1 MRTSNKGLVL
11 FCQVGYF
18 VVGTIVIIYPPLM
31 PNIIAHFGLSLA
43 SAGLAFPAKALGSLL
58 GSMFS
63 GVSSDL
69 LGRKPLLVAG
79 ALLQATGLS
88 VAAFSGS
95 WPLFLLGFV
104 IMGASQGAL
113 STTINALISDL
124 HQENRA
130 RALNL
135 LHGIYSTG
143 AALSPLLIALVLGS
157 GRDWRVIFAGSALIW
172 LVFGL
177 TALLFDY
184 PEQGATAAKRQLLSV
199 EFLKDSL
206 ALSLFA
212 VAFIYNG
219 VAWVLLGWVG
229 MYLQE
234 SGGVSP
240 FLATS
245 MISLFYIGLTLGRF
259 VCASVAERVGYAKTI
274 MILSVGAV
282 VSFPLVILGRH
293 PLVIAFSVALNGLFF
308 SGLYPT
314 ALAYAN
320 NLFPALAGTVAATM
334 SLAMTLGTMIP
345 PWWTGIAADKWS
357 FKVAVGMNYLLILPL
372 LWIARRLLRVEKGR
386 A

>member
-1 MRTSNKGLVL
+1 MRASSKGLVR

-18 VVGTIVIIYPPLM
+18 IVGTIVIIFPPLM

-43 SAGLAFPAKALGSLL
+43 SAGLAFPAKALGSFI

-69 LGRKPLLVAG
+69 LGRKPLLVTS
-79 ALLQATGLS
+79 ALLQAAGLGL
-88 VAAFSGS
+88 AALAGS
-95 WPLFLLGFV
+95 WPVFLLGFA
-104 IMGASQGAL
+104 IMGASQGAV
-113 STTINALISDL
+113 STTINALMSDL

-130 RALNL
+130 KALNL

-143 AALSPLLIALVLGS
+143 AALSPLLIALVLGL
-157 GRDWRVIFAGSALIW
+157 GRDWRVIFAGSALVW
-172 LVFGL
+172 LAFGL
-177 TALLFDY
+177 AALLFNY
-184 PEQGATAAKRQLLSV
+184 PKKGATVAKRQLLSV
-199 EFLKDSL
+199 EFLKNSV

-219 VAWVLLGWVG
+219 VAWVLLGWVN

-234 SGGVSP
+234 SGGVP
-240 FLATS
+240 AFLATS
-245 MISLFYIGLTLGRF
+245 MISLFYVGLTLGRF
-259 VCASVAERVGYAKTI
+259 VCASVADRVGYAKTI
-274 MILSVGAV
+274 LILSIGAV

-293 PLVIAFSVALNGLFF
+293 PLVITFSVALSGLFF

-345 PWWTGIAADKWS
+345 PWWTGIIADRWS

-372 LWIARRLLRVEKGR
+372 LWIAWRLLRVEKGR
-386 A
+386 Q